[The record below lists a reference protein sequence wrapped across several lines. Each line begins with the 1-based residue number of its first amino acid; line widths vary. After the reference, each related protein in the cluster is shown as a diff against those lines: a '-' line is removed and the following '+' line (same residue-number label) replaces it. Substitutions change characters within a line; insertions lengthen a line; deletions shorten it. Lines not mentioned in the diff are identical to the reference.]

1 MKVSLWS
8 GCALLVVALLTGPAS
23 ARSHQASDN
32 QYGGPIYAGAPDLA
46 TAGSLISAG
55 GGPKSFS
62 TRLALVAIIGPQL
75 VDPEIAILQK
85 QYGAANVSSWLQ
97 TFDFIIRTS
106 AEKAVAAGVTFPL
119 SSPSHTGKALFT
131 DVMRAGQDSGSTFW
145 TGTML
150 DRLVTHG
157 VHVATMQDVD
167 ATLGADADANY
178 HKITNQFVYDVA
190 VQLGLGDTVKLA
202 ADH

>member
-8 GCALLVVALLTGPAS
+8 GCALLIVALFAGPVS
-23 ARSHQASDN
+23 ARSHEDN
-32 QYGGPIYAGAPDLA
+32 RFGGPVYAGAPDLV
-46 TAGSLISAG
+46 TAGSFISAG
-55 GGPKSFS
+55 GGSKSFS
-62 TRLALVAIIGPQL
+62 TRLALIALIGPQL
-75 VDPEIAILQK
+75 LDPEIAILQK
-85 QYGAANVSSWLQ
+85 QYGASSVSSWLQ
-97 TFDFIIRTS
+97 TFDFIIRNS
-106 AEKAVAAGVTFPL
+106 AEKAAAAGVTFPL
-119 SSPSHTGKALFT
+119 SSPTHTGKALFT
-131 DVMRAGQDSGSTFW
+131 ELMQDGQESGTTFW

-150 DRLVTHG
+150 DKLVTHAI
-157 VHVATMQDVD
+157 HVATMNDVD

>member
-1 MKVSLWS
+1 MFIWA
-8 GCALLVVALLTGPAS
+8 GCVLLISMLAAPVS
-23 ARSHQASDN
+23 ARSHKDGDN
-32 QYGGPIYAGAPDLA
+32 RFGGPVYAGAPDLV

-55 GGPKSFS
+55 GGAKAFS
-62 TRLALVAIIGPQL
+62 TRLALIALIGPQL

-106 AEKAVAAGVTFPL
+106 AEKAAATGVTFPL
-119 SSPSHTGKALFT
+119 SSATHTGKALLT
-131 DVMRAGQDSGSTFW
+131 DLLQDGQDPGKTFW

-150 DRLVTHG
+150 DKLVTHPI
-157 VHVATMQDVD
+157 HVATMQDVD

>member
-1 MKVSLWS
+1 MKVSLWACS
-8 GCALLVVALLTGPAS
+8 ALLISVLAVPAA
-23 ARSHQASDN
+23 ARSHKTADN
-32 QYGGPIYAGAPDLA
+32 QYGGPIYAGAPDLI
-46 TAGSLISAG
+46 TAGALISSG
-55 GGPKSFS
+55 GGAKSFS
-62 TRLALVAIIGPQL
+62 TRLALVAVIGPQL

-97 TFDFIIRTS
+97 TSDFIIRKS
-106 AEKAVAAGVTFPL
+106 AAKAGEAGVTFPL
-119 SSPSHTGKALFT
+119 ASPTHTGKALFT
-131 DVMRAGQDSGSTFW
+131 ELMQDGRDSGGTFW

-150 DRLVTHG
+150 DKLVTHQ

-202 ADH
+202 SDH